1 MGVTALTLF
10 GEMLCVLLSQTAW
23 LMLPGEECVGKKK
36 TTASVLLALR
46 SYRTRIKSV
55 CYCD

>member
-1 MGVTALTLF
+1 MTALTLF